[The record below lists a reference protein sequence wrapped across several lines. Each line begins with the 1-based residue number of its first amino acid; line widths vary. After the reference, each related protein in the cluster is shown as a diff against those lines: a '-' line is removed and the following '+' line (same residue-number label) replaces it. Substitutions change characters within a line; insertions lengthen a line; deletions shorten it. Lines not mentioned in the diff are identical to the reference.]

1 MFIRISKSV
10 EPVPFITDPP
20 VKMVIRLLFVR
31 PETTKQQ
38 LGQKHDPKGLPV
50 RDRTQTGFKDLSA
63 LN

>member
-1 MFIRISKSV
+1 
-10 EPVPFITDPP
+10 

-50 RDRTQTGFKDLSA
+50 RDRTQTGTGRRCTQTGFKDLSA